1 MECVSHSTLS
11 TEKKSIVLPLLVH
24 VCSYACTIICTMKL
38 KSLYDYIYSYTAIYK
53 NKKYCI
59 STTNYLHRFRCFL
72 EARKNGPGKTSRM
85 DLHILDA
92 REKMRKKGAGTW
104 KSSRMDLATA

>member
-1 MECVSHSTLS
+1 MIIY
-11 TEKKSIVLPLLVH
+11 IVILPFTKTKNTVLALQTV
-24 VCSYACTIICTMKL
+24 
-38 KSLYDYIYSYTAIYK
+38 YTGLDA
-53 NKKYCI
+53 
-59 STTNYLHRFRCFL
+59 FL

-104 KSSRMDLATA
+104 KNSRMDLATA